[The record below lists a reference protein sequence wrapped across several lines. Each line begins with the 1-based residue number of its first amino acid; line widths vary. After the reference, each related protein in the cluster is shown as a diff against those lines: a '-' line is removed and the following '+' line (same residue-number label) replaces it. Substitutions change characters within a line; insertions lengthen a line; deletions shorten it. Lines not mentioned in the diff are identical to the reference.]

1 MLFFSV
7 IEMGHKCKDERLQK
21 GRYVTINVT
30 ECPTFMFRP
39 KISNSEANIERY
51 KLNVEIFLASKFVER
66 YLYTSTSGSCPTCDY
81 LFGCSVFM
89 DLCSLILAG
98 RNGDS
103 LPYWANL
110 LYMPHAILTIN
121 RRQLD
126 KGIFYSIHLRWT
138 RLKDGL
144 SVLLDYWEL
153 L

>member
-21 GRYVTINVT
+21 GRCVTINVT

-81 LFGCSVFM
+81 
-89 DLCSLILAG
+89 
-98 RNGDS
+98 
-103 LPYWANL
+103 
-110 LYMPHAILTIN
+110 
-121 RRQLD
+121 
-126 KGIFYSIHLRWT
+126 
-138 RLKDGL
+138 
-144 SVLLDYWEL
+144 
-153 L
+153 